1 MTSVRA
7 IRMILALALTTGL
20 AAATASCAGSPSAP
34 SDFAPF
40 STTDLV
46 VGTGATAAS
55 GRLLGVTY
63 TGWLYDATQPN
74 QKGAVFNSTDGT
86 TTPFSFTLGV
96 GSVVAG
102 WDKGLPGMQVGGVR
116 RLVVPPSLAYGN
128 ERQGPIPPNATLIF
142 EISLVSVQ

>member
-1 MTSVRA
+1 
-7 IRMILALALTTGL
+7 MILALALTTGL
-20 AAATASCAGSPSAP
+20 AAAATSCAGSPSAP

-55 GRLLGVTY
+55 GSLLGVTY
-63 TGWLYDATQPN
+63 TGWLYDATQPD

-102 WDKGLPGMQVGGVR
+102 WDQGLPGMQVGGVR